1 MRERRPGV
9 WEIRVVVGSDLVS
22 GASVQ
27 RSFTVHGDRDRA
39 EARRAELVAGH
50 AVHRRSVAS
59 QAARITV
66 GELLDSFVHAPN
78 SWRPATR
85 FTNQHIARSLA
96 GDRLLAQRLA
106 MVTPSAVEAAI
117 ARWQAAGC
125 SVPTV
130 SARWLLV
137 RSSLSWA
144 VREGLLP
151 ANPLLGVRGPA
162 RPAPRTHLS
171 MPEVH
176 RLLDAADAAS
186 ARAQERASGSL
197 EAFVADQNLL
207 LVRLAADSGARRG
220 ELAVLRVR
228 DIDGRVLSISRGL
241 SRDTIMPTKTGRS
254 RRLTLG
260 PTTIELIAGHLDRWP
275 VPDGG
280 PDWLFSPDASRATH
294 VRADTL
300 SKRFARIAGHAGVP
314 DASLHRLRHSVA
326 THLVNQ
332 GGILRAQARLGHRSC
347 VTTLRH
353 YAHAVALDDE
363 EIATNLD
370 GVLNRRP

>member
-9 WEIRVVVGSDLVS
+9 WEIRVVVGVDPVS

-27 RSFTVHGDRDRA
+27 RSFTVHGARDRA
-39 EARRAELVAGH
+39 EARRAELVAAH
-50 AVHRRSVAS
+50 TVHRRSVAS
-59 QAARITV
+59 QSARMTV
-66 GELLDSFVHAPN
+66 GELLDSLVHAPS

-85 FTNQHIARSLA
+85 FTNQHIVRSLA
-96 GDRLLAQRLA
+96 GDRLLAHRLA
-106 MVTPSAVEAAI
+106 ALTPAAVEAAI
-117 ARWQAAGC
+117 ARWQAAGY

-137 RSSLSWA
+137 RSSFSWA
-144 VREGLLP
+144 VREGLLS
-151 ANPLLGVRGPA
+151 ANPLLGMRGPA

-176 RLLDAADAAS
+176 SLLAAADAAS
-186 ARAQERASGSL
+186 AQAQERASGSL

-228 DIDGRVLSISRGL
+228 DIDRCMLSISRGL
-241 SRDTIMPTKTGRS
+241 SRDTIVSTKTGRS

-260 PTTIELIAGHLDRWP
+260 ATTVDLITGHIDRWP

-294 VRADTL
+294 VRAHTL
-300 SKRFARIAGHAGVP
+300 SKRFARVAAQAGVP

-363 EIATNLD
+363 EVAESLD
-370 GVLNRRP
+370 RALNQRI